1 MGFSNLFHYNSAALE
16 CVTCFLT
23 VSRIQTSFVV
33 QSSLSSLEFYVGSPC
48 LLAYHNELNNSMW
61 TLKYVQAQF
70 ILSPK
75 TQLRASSRFYHWL
88 YPTINPDTTES
99 SEKVWK
105 RTIIVEGRVS
115 NMHWSDYR
123 LCIKFIGIKI
133 YSN

>member
-88 YPTINPDTTES
+88 WKFRESMKENNNCRRTYLSDIRTTREQHAL
-99 SEKVWK
+99 V
-105 RTIIVEGRVS
+105 
-115 NMHWSDYR
+115 R
-123 LCIKFIGIKI
+123 LQVMYQIHRYQNLF
-133 YSN
+133 